1 MTRSRTYL
9 DHNATAP
16 LRQEA
21 RAALL
26 AALDLCGAP
35 SSVHADGRA
44 VRKLV
49 EAARHEVADLV
60 DALAKN
66 VVFCASA
73 TEANNLALNLD
84 WQRPGK
90 PSLRRMA
97 VSSVEHASVTNGA
110 HPQNTDIALL
120 PVDGQGV
127 LDLGALDALLN
138 EWRENGETGL
148 VSVMLANNETGVVQP
163 VGEIAARVHANGGL
177 FHCDAAQAVGKIPC
191 SINEIDADLLTISSH
206 KLGGPLGAGALVL
219 GSDSLHQPNAL
230 IRGGGQ
236 EKGLRAG
243 TENVP
248 ALAGFGVAA
257 RAAARDLATYA
268 EKSLALRSMLEAALR
283 ETSPDMVLFG
293 EGATRLPNTL
303 NFAEPGMAAETT
315 LIALDLEGISVSSG
329 SACSSGKVKV
339 SHVLTAM
346 GVAPAL
352 AGCALR
358 VSLGRETTVQEIEFF
373 VTAWKRLRKN
383 LHERRHRAA

>member
-9 DHNATAP
+9 DHNATTP

-21 RAALL
+21 RAAMLS
-26 AALDLCGAP
+26 ALDLCGAP

-44 VRKLV
+44 VRKVV
-49 EAARHEVADLV
+49 EAARHDVADLV
-60 DALAKN
+60 GALPKN

-90 PSLRRMA
+90 PPLRRMA
-97 VSSVEHASVTNGA
+97 VSSVEHASVLSGV
-110 HPQNTDIALL
+110 HPQNTELDLL
-120 PVDGQGV
+120 PVDGNGV
-127 LDLGALDALLN
+127 LDLRALEARLDA
-138 EWRENGETGL
+138 WRERGETGL

-163 VGEIAARVHANGGL
+163 VAEIAARVREAGGL
-177 FHCDAAQAVGKIPC
+177 FHCDAAQAAGKISF
-191 SINEIDADLLTISSH
+191 SINEIGADLLTISSH

-219 GSDSLHQPNAL
+219 GSDGLHQPNAL

-248 ALAGFGVAA
+248 ALAGFGAAA
-257 RAAARDLATYA
+257 RAAARDLAHYGEA
-268 EKSLALRSMLEAALR
+268 SLVLRSRLEQALR
-283 ETSPDMVLFG
+283 EISPDLVVFG
-293 EGATRLPNTL
+293 GGARRLPNTL

-373 VTAWKRLRKN
+373 AAAWKRLRKN
-383 LHERRHRAA
+383 LHDRRHRAA